1 MSLCFVIVVFLV
13 VDGGLYLSAAIFP
26 DDDMA
31 RSDSRMNEESRW
43 IQAKCL
49 METHVKVFWFCFT
62 HGCLWIGYPGF
73 EVHVNVVGIVLLT
86 VLNMLM
92 SVEWISL
99 TLLICL

>member
-1 MSLCFVIVVFLV
+1 MYVCRH
-13 VDGGLYLSAAIFP
+13 FP

-62 HGCLWIGYPGF
+62 HGGLWIGYPGF

-86 VLNMLM
+86 VLNMLV

-99 TLLICL
+99 T